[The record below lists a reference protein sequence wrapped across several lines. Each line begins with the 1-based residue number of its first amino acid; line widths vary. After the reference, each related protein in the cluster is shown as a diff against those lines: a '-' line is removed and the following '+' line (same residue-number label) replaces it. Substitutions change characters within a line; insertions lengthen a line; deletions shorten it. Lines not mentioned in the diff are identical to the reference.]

1 MKLSFRKYVSTLI
14 EKEWA
19 EPDLSSA
26 KETDQVDVKSDVWS
40 DQPKDDQVS
49 DQVQPEG
56 EGEVEGESQQD
67 SQDQEDPDKQGVLR
81 KVKGAHLVYKR
92 KSPDGD
98 FEELWVFNTGGGLQD
113 EIAIRKSI
121 LAGTDIPPSKTKSP
135 DDLQSYEIV
144 TLGNAQLLHI
154 KGLPQ

>member
-1 MKLSFRKYVSTLI
+1 MKTSFKKYIETLI

-26 KETDQVDVKSDVWS
+26 KEPDQTAVKPDVWS
-40 DQPKDDQVS
+40 DQPKDDQIP
-49 DQVQPEG
+49 DQKQPEG
-56 EGEVEGESQQD
+56 EDQQEP
-67 SQDQEDPDKQGVLR
+67 QEQEDPDKQGVLR

-113 EIAIRKSI
+113 EITIRKAV
-121 LAGTDIPPSKTKSP
+121 LAGTDIPPSKTKS
-135 DDLQSYEIV
+135 DDGIQSYEIV
-144 TLGNAQLLHI
+144 TLGNAQLLSI